1 MNNYYNFYEYVAKYH
16 LGEIIKDAYLKDYCT
31 LKIGGKCLCVYKPN
45 SVHSLIK
52 AYKYIV
58 RNKLDYYVLGNG
70 SNMLISD
77 EYHSCIII
85 NLKNLSNYNIVDNL
99 LTVQAGVM
107 GNVLSKKISKQNLS
121 GLEFLSGIPGTI
133 GGMIYMNAGAWNHH
147 ISDIIES
154 ITYLDEF
161 GKICVMEKLCDKGF
175 GYRKSPF
182 MKRHV
187 IILSCIIKLT
197 NDDNAFNRY
206 LEYLTKKI
214 ASQPLK
220 SYNAGCTFKNPLN
233 QSAWKL
239 IRENANNLQFN
250 NIEISDIHANFLV
263 NKSNATFNEMIE
275 AINLIQTKVYQN
287 TNISLELELTILR

>member
-1 MNNYYNFYEYVAKYH
+1 
-16 LGEIIKDAYLKDYCT
+16 
-31 LKIGGKCLCVYKPN
+31 
-45 SVHSLIK
+45 
-52 AYKYIV
+52 
-58 RNKLDYYVLGNG
+58 
-70 SNMLISD
+70 
-77 EYHSCIII
+77 
-85 NLKNLSNYNIVDNL
+85 

-107 GNVLSKKISKQNLS
+107 GNVLSKKISKLNLS

-187 IILSCIIKLT
+187 IILSCTIKLT

-239 IRENANNLQFN
+239 IRKYTNNLQFN
-250 NIEISDIHANFLV
+250 NIEISDIHANFLI

-275 AINLIQTKVYQN
+275 AINLIQENVYQN
-287 TNISLELELTILR
+287 TNIFLELELTILR